1 MNNES
6 LLNAHADAVN
16 SRPPAIA
23 ADCALFL
30 DVDGCLLEFA
40 DDPWS
45 VRAPPRLIVALDAL
59 ERRLDR
65 ALALVSGRSLAAI
78 DAIFAP
84 ARYTA
89 IGLHGL
95 ERRGDADAA
104 VRDPRLATIVD
115 VARMVLDAYPGALV
129 EDKGR
134 SLALHWRAAPAA
146 GAAIHA
152 FAIEALAQLPG
163 YRLEP
168 GNQVI
173 ELRPQGGDKGGAIR
187 ELMATP
193 PFSGRMPVFAGDD
206 LTDEAGFATVNA
218 MGGISVLVGERLLSA
233 AVHRLADPA
242 AVRAWLEEGM
252 TEELP

>member
-6 LLNAHADAVN
+6 LLNAHVDAVN
-16 SRPPAIA
+16 PRPPAISA
-23 ADCALFL
+23 GCALFL

-45 VRAPPRLIVALDAL
+45 VRATPRLIAALDAL
-59 ERRLDR
+59 EQRLDG
-65 ALALVSGRSLAAI
+65 ALALVSGRTLSAI
-78 DAIFAP
+78 DAVFAP

-95 ERRGDADAA
+95 ERRGDAHAST
-104 VRDPRLATIVD
+104 RDPRLAAIVD
-115 VARMVLDAYPGALV
+115 AARMVLDAYSGTLI

-146 GAAIHA
+146 GAEIHA
-152 FAIEALAQLPG
+152 FAMQALAQLPG

-173 ELRPQGGDKGGAIR
+173 ELRPDRGDKGSAIR
-187 ELMATP
+187 DLMASP
-193 PFSGRMPVFAGDD
+193 RFSGRTPVFAGDD
-206 LTDEAGFATVNA
+206 LTDEAGFAAVNA

-233 AVHRLADPA
+233 ATHRLVDPA
-242 AVRAWLEEGM
+242 AVRAWLEE
-252 TEELP
+252 LP

>member
-6 LLNAHADAVN
+6 LLNAHFDAVN
-16 SRPPAIA
+16 PRPPAIS

-45 VRAPPRLIVALDAL
+45 VRATPRLIATLDAL
-59 ERRLDR
+59 EQRLDG
-65 ALALVSGRSLAAI
+65 ALALVSGRTLDAL

-84 ARYTA
+84 KQYIAV
-89 IGLHGL
+89 GLHGL
-95 ERRGDADAA
+95 ERRGDADASM
-104 VRDPRLATIVD
+104 RDPRLATV
-115 VARMVLDAYPGALV
+115 VEAARRVLEAWPGALV

-146 GAAIHA
+146 GAEVHA
-152 FAIEALAQLPG
+152 FALQALAQLPG

-173 ELRPQGGDKGGAIR
+173 ELRPDRGDKGSAIR
-187 ELMATP
+187 DLMATP
-193 PFSGRMPVFAGDD
+193 CFSGRRPVFAGDD
-206 LTDEAGFATVNA
+206 LTDEAGFAVVNA

-233 AVHRLADPA
+233 ATHRLADPA
-242 AVRAWLEEGM
+242 AVRAWLEES
-252 TEELP
+252 P

>member
-1 MNNES
+1 MNP
-6 LLNAHADAVN
+6 
-16 SRPPAIA
+16 RPPAIS

-45 VRAPPRLIVALDAL
+45 VRASPQLIATLDAL
-59 ERRLDR
+59 ERRLDG
-65 ALALVSGRSLAAI
+65 ALALVSGRTLDAL

-84 ARYTA
+84 ARYA
-89 IGLHGL
+89 AVGLHGL
-95 ERRGDADAA
+95 ERRGDADASA
-104 VRDPRLATIVD
+104 RDTRLATV
-115 VARMVLDAYPGALV
+115 VEAARMVIDAYPGALV

-152 FAIEALAQLPG
+152 FATQALAQLPG
-163 YRLEP
+163 HRLEP

-173 ELRPQGGDKGGAIR
+173 ELRPEGGDKGGAIR
-187 ELMATP
+187 ELMAMP
-193 PFSGRMPVFAGDD
+193 PFAGRMPVFAGDD
-206 LTDEAGFATVNA
+206 LTDEAGFAVVNA

-233 AVHRLADPA
+233 ATHRLADPP
-242 AVRAWLEEGM
+242 AVRAWLEEPH
-252 TEELP
+252 E